1 VDAFKQK
8 HYDLILMDIQMPEMD
23 GYGATREIRKLETRN
38 LKLETGKQTVDP
50 RQRVIIGD
58 QQQSSIQRVPIIAMT
73 AHALKGYREK
83 CLEAGMDDYIT
94 KPLRRKEFLSMAEK
108 WTRGI
113 DDCTTP
119 RGNQGLEIGNNG
131 SKAPME
137 YEMALEEFEGD
148 EAFLMEA
155 LEGFIENVTSQIG
168 SIRQA
173 ISEGDGE
180 AVRKEAHSIKGGA
193 ANLTADVLSGIAFE
207 LENIGKSGD
216 LKEGIEALEK
226 LEQEVFRLERFGA
239 ERDQHL
245 HHQVSSVQ

>member
-1 VDAFKQK
+1 
-8 HYDLILMDIQMPEMD
+8 
-23 GYGATREIRKLETRN
+23 
-38 LKLETGKQTVDP
+38 
-50 RQRVIIGD
+50 
-58 QQQSSIQRVPIIAMT
+58 
-73 AHALKGYREK
+73 
-83 CLEAGMDDYIT
+83 
-94 KPLRRKEFLSMAEK
+94 
-108 WTRGI
+108 
-113 DDCTTP
+113 
-119 RGNQGLEIGNNG
+119 
-131 SKAPME
+131 
-137 YEMALEEFEGD
+137 MALEEFEGD

-168 SIRQA
+168 IIRQA

-193 ANLTADVLSGIAFE
+193 ANLTADVLSGVAFE

-245 HHQVSSVQ
+245 HHQVSSIQ